1 MKVLLLS
8 EDFFH
13 KSWGMRKVYG
23 KYTLR
28 IIGQVLRDWE
38 VEDLSISKELQYSF
52 ILYQLI
58 NLYT

>member
-8 EDFFH
+8 EDFVH

-38 VEDLSISKELQYSF
+38 VEEFVNFQRTSIF
-52 ILYQLI
+52 IHPFS
-58 NLYT
+58 TH

>member
-1 MKVLLLS
+1 MKGLLIS
-8 EDFFH
+8 KDFFQ

-28 IIGQVLRDWE
+28 IIGKVLWNWE
-38 VEDLSISKELQYSF
+38 VEDLAISKELQYSF